1 MIGRATALL
10 EAIFGDAFRRG
21 FAVRLWDGTT
31 LPSTTDRTT
40 FTLLVNTP
48 GALRSAFTPPL
59 DRNAGATFCAGNLD
73 VEGDL
78 TAAIAR
84 LNAAND
90 SRTALQKARI
100 ALLLLRLP
108 RDPRPKPT
116 GAELH
121 GKLHSRERDRAAIS
135 YHYDHPV
142 AFYQTFLDRDLVYS
156 CAYYDDGVTTLD
168 AAQAA
173 KLAYVLDKLRVEP
186 GMSFLDIG
194 CGWGSLVIAAAQRG
208 AQALGITLSR
218 VQHEEANRRIA
229 ALGLGDR
236 ARVEFRDYRD
246 LQGLTFDR
254 IASIGMVEHVGRTHL
269 PVYFGA
275 AIAALRPGGL
285 FLNHG
290 IAEQSPGRKAP
301 PNPFIERYVFPDG
314 DLVAAADSLA
324 IAERTGLEIR
334 DVENLREH
342 YARTLRAWVANLER
356 NRDAAVAAAG
366 EVAYRVWRLYMA
378 ASAVSFDAASIGVYQ
393 SLLAR
398 PDAAGH
404 VTIPPTRRD
413 LYAERPETIVEDRTT
428 ARGYN
433 GAARSYESEMR

>member
-10 EAIFGDAFRRG
+10 EAIFGDAFRRD
-21 FAVRLWDGTT
+21 FALRLWDGTS
-31 LPSTTDRTT
+31 LPSRTDRTD
-40 FTLLVNTP
+40 FTLLVNSP
-48 GALRSAFTPPL
+48 GALRRAFTPPL
-59 DRNAGATFCAGNLD
+59 DRNAGAAFVAGELD

-78 TAAIAR
+78 TKAIAA

-90 SRTALQKARI
+90 ARTRLQRARI
-100 ALLLLRLP
+100 ALLLMRLP
-108 RDPRPKPT
+108 RDEQRVPD
-116 GAELH
+116 GAQLH

-142 AFYQTFLDRDLVYS
+142 DFYRTFLDRNLVYS
-156 CAYYDDGVTTLD
+156 CAYFDDGVTTLEG
-168 AAQAA
+168 AQQA
-173 KLAYVLDKLRVEP
+173 KLAYVLDKLRLEP
-186 GMSFLDIG
+186 GMTFLDIG
-194 CGWGSLVIAAAQRG
+194 CGWGSLVIAAARRG

-229 ALGLGDR
+229 DLGLDDR

-254 IASIGMVEHVGRTHL
+254 IASIGMVEHVGRKLL
-269 PVYFGA
+269 PRYFAA

-301 PNPFIERYVFPDG
+301 RNPFIERYVFPDG
-314 DLVAAADSLA
+314 RLVAAADSLA
-324 IAERTGLEIR
+324 IAERTGFEIR

-342 YARTLRAWVANLER
+342 YARTLRAWVANIER
-356 NRDAAVAAAG
+356 NRDAAIAAAG
-366 EVAYRVWRLYMA
+366 EAAYRVWRLYMA
-378 ASAVSFDAASIGVYQ
+378 ASAVSFDAATIGIYQ

-398 PDAAGH
+398 PDVDGR
-404 VTIPPTRRD
+404 VSIPLTRRD
-413 LYAERPETIVEDRTT
+413 LYSERHQAIV
-428 ARGYN
+428 
-433 GAARSYESEMR
+433 

>member
-1 MIGRATALL
+1 MIGRVTALL
-10 EAIFGDAFRRG
+10 EAIFGERFRRD
-21 FAVRLWDGTT
+21 FAVRLWDGTS
-31 LPSTTDRTT
+31 LPSSTGRTD

-59 DRNAGATFCAGNLD
+59 DRNAGATFIAGALD
-73 VEGDL
+73 VEGDI
-78 TAAIAR
+78 TKAIAA
-84 LNAAND
+84 LNTASA
-90 SRTALQKARI
+90 SRTRLQKARI
-100 ALLLLRLP
+100 AWLLMRLP
-108 RDPRPKPT
+108 RDPKPAPH

-142 AFYQTFLDRDLVYS
+142 GFYRTFLDRDLVYS
-156 CAYYDDGVTTLD
+156 CAYFDDGVTTLD
-168 AAQAA
+168 GAQQA
-173 KLAYVLDKLRVEP
+173 KLAYVLDKLRLEP
-186 GMSFLDIG
+186 GMTFLDIG
-194 CGWGSLVIAAAQRG
+194 CGWGSLVIAAARRG

-229 ALGLGDR
+229 HLGLDDR

-254 IASIGMVEHVGRTHL
+254 IASIGMVEHVGRKFL
-269 PVYFGA
+269 PIYFAA

-314 DLVAAADSLA
+314 DLVAAADSLT
-324 IAERTGLEIR
+324 IAERTGFEIR

-342 YARTLRAWVANLER
+342 YARTLRAWVANIER
-356 NRDAAVAAAG
+356 NRAAAIAAAG
-366 EVAYRVWRLYMA
+366 EAAYRVWRLYMA
-378 ASAVSFDAASIGVYQ
+378 ASAVSFDAASIGIYQ

-398 PDAAGH
+398 PDVSGS
-404 VTIPPTRRD
+404 VSIPATRRD
-413 LYAERPETIVEDRTT
+413 LYVHSQEASVVCSAMD
-428 ARGYN
+428 
-433 GAARSYESEMR
+433 GAAANL

>member
-10 EAIFGDAFRRG
+10 EAIFGDAFRRDFG
-21 FAVRLWDGTT
+21 VRLWDGTN
-31 LPSTTDRTT
+31 LPSSTERTD

-59 DRNAGATFCAGNLD
+59 ERNAGATFITGGLD
-73 VEGDL
+73 VEGDI
-78 TAAIAR
+78 TRAIAA
-84 LNAAND
+84 LNTAND

-100 ALLLLRLP
+100 GLLLLRLP
-108 RDPRPKPT
+108 RDPRPAPP

-121 GKLHSRERDRAAIS
+121 GKLHSPQRDRAAIS

-142 AFYQTFLDRDLVYS
+142 DFYRTFLDRDLVYS
-156 CAYYDDGVTTLD
+156 CAYFDDGVTTID
-168 AAQAA
+168 GAQQA
-173 KLAYVLDKLRVEP
+173 KLAYVLDKLRLEP
-186 GMSFLDIG
+186 GLSFLDIG
-194 CGWGSLVIAAAQRG
+194 CGWGSLVIAAARRG

-218 VQHEEANRRIA
+218 VQYEEANRRIA

-246 LQGLTFDR
+246 LAGLTFDR
-254 IASIGMVEHVGRTHL
+254 IASIGMVEHVGRKLL
-269 PVYFGA
+269 PVYFTA

-301 PNPFIERYVFPDG
+301 ANPFIERYVFPDG

-324 IAERTGLEIR
+324 IAERTGFEIR

-356 NRDAAVAAAG
+356 NRDAAIAAAG
-366 EVAYRVWRLYMA
+366 EAAYRVWRLYMA
-378 ASAVSFDAASIGVYQ
+378 ASAVSFDNASIGVYQ

-398 PDAAGH
+398 PSVDGR

-413 LYAERPETIVEDRTT
+413 LYSAQRTQS
-428 ARGYN
+428 
-433 GAARSYESEMR
+433 AAS